1 MRNKILLVDDDEG
14 YNFLNSRLVR
24 RTEVF
29 DDILTFL
36 NGRAALEYLQQLDA
50 ENLETP
56 IPVLLDIKMPV
67 MHGLEFLEQI
77 QNLQSE
83 VTNRLRIA
91 MLSSSIDPKDRV
103 RAMQFKQVV
112 TFLEKP
118 LDEEKLCEFIRKAM
132 A

>member
-36 NGRAALEYLQQLDA
+36 NGRAALEYLQQLEA

>member
-1 MRNKILLVDDDEG
+1 MLVDDDEG

-36 NGRAALEYLQQLDA
+36 NGRTALEYLQQLEVEKLDR
-50 ENLETP
+50 P
-56 IPVLLDIKMPV
+56 IPILLDIKMPV

-77 QNLQSE
+77 QNLQSG

-91 MLSSSIDPKDRV
+91 MLSSSIDPKDRI

-118 LDEEKLCEFIRKAM
+118 LDEEKLCEFIRQVM
-132 A
+132 P